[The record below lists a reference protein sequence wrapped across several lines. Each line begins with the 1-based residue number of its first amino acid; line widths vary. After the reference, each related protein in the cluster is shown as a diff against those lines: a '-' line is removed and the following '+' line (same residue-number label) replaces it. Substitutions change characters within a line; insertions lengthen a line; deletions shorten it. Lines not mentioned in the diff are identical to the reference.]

1 MLRINKIEFIPLKAK
16 KSHNHAMKKESSTVY
31 LIGMIVAMLFW
42 GVAWTA
48 GKVAAE
54 HSNAEVAA
62 FWRYAISFITIIPVI
77 WYLKTP
83 LKSDKIGYVYM
94 LASGVLTSIFN
105 YLFFAGLSHG
115 DAGYGG
121 TMVTA
126 LSPLFTYGMSMAI
139 FGTRVSAGQVMALS
153 VGVLGALLLL
163 RVPYEGFAFLNVE
176 SSYFLGCAVV
186 WSIITIIAQKGM
198 RRADPMFY
206 TLVVF
211 GITGFINMLFALP
224 YHPFDFGAYDAV
236 FWSVIFFIGLVP
248 GTFGMAIFF
257 MSAGKVGAHK
267 TAVFMFI
274 VPVGAL
280 VSSWIVYGEG
290 LALSTL
296 FGCLCTFAAVILFNM
311 KNKNLRKK

>member
-1 MLRINKIEFIPLKAK
+1 MVI
-16 KSHNHAMKKESSTVY
+16 
-31 LIGMIVAMLFW
+31 AMLFW

-62 FWRYAISFITIIPVI
+62 FWRYAISFATIIPVI

-83 LKSDKIGYVYM
+83 LKSDKIGYLYM

-115 DAGYGG
+115 QAGYGG

-126 LSPLFTYGMSMAI
+126 LSPLFTYVMSI
-139 FGTRVSAGQVMALS
+139 VVFGTRVSFGQVMALS

-186 WSIITIIAQKGM
+186 WSMVTIIAQKGM

-224 YHPFDFGAYDAV
+224 HHPFDFDAYDAV

-257 MSAGKVGAHK
+257 MSASKVGAHK
-267 TAVFMFI
+267 TAAFMFI

-296 FGCLCTFAAVILFNM
+296 FGCLCAFAAVILFNM
-311 KNKNLRKK
+311 KKG